1 MKLLYSYRFVS
12 DMVVVLC
19 HYTRMVHCLCIIAP
33 SGRQFAWIH
42 PTGARGNSM
51 DARIRHPSVL
61 VAGISSTTFE
71 TVSTTKQIVEKPAIM
86 VQTP

>member
-1 MKLLYSYRFVS
+1 
-12 DMVVVLC
+12 
-19 HYTRMVHCLCIIAP
+19 
-33 SGRQFAWIH
+33 
-42 PTGARGNSM
+42 M

-61 VAGISSTTFE
+61 VAGISSTAFE